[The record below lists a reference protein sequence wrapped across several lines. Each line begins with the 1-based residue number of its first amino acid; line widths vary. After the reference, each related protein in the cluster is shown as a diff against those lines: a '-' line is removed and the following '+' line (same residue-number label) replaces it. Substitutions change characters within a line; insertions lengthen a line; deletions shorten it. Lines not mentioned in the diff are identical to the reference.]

1 MNKKFAIVLALALI
15 AIVCCA
21 GCIDPQE
28 PVDPVDPVVPVD
40 PVDPIAPVDP
50 VEPTV
55 EYTVMFMLNYDD
67 AGAYTAETV
76 TAGDAVSKP
85 ATPTRSGYTFNG
97 WFTAAEGG
105 AEYDFTL
112 AVNADLTLYA
122 QWNKKSSSSSGSSSG
137 GHSHSYSW
145 KVVTEPNCTA
155 EGQGQYVCSCG
166 QVKSNEAIPATGHL
180 ETVEEVNAET
190 GVTEVK
196 CKACGVVLVTIPAGS
211 NNLEIKSVEELKAFA
226 DTVNAGTDYSG
237 KTVKLVYDLDLEGE
251 EWTPIGTPDN
261 VFAGIF
267 DGNGKTIRN
276 LQIAG
281 TENVGFFGVL
291 YGTVQNLGLD
301 GVTITGNHYLGAVA
315 GYVKSGSVTGCTV
328 TDAVITATPN
338 AVSGGF
344 DNGDKV
350 GGIVG
355 YGYNGDD
362 GYFSV
367 SGCAVTDSTLTAFR
381 DVGGIVGAAN
391 GEGVTDN
398 SVERVNIIVDKVT
411 NKYDN
416 DAVNGNPI
424 LGRNLDAS
432 TLAPQTESD
441 WSVTIIEAGKLQKVI
456 TESKTYYA
464 INDIADLKAFRDY
477 VNAGT
482 SYADETVKL
491 IADINLNDEAWT
503 PIGTAEHPFDG
514 TFDGNEKIISELKVT
529 GTENVGF
536 FGVLYGTVQNLGLD
550 GVTITGNH
558 YLGAVAGYVKS
569 GSVTGCTVTNA
580 VITATPNAVSGGFDN
595 GDKVGGIVGYGYNG
609 DDGSFSVS
617 GCTVTDSTLT
627 AFRDV
632 GGIVGAA
639 NGEDVTSN
647 SVDGVKIIV
656 DKVTN
661 KYDNDA
667 VNGNPILGRNLDTS
681 DLGAGQTETDC
692 TISVIS
698 DNKES
703 IEDAAAAGADI
714 TLADNIEISGNLVMS
729 GGSIDGNQKS
739 IIHNDPSGY
748 DCTIT
753 TSGGTIKNLKITGPT
768 TDPSGRAI
776 GPGSSG
782 SYALTENLEISNV
795 EIDYVTYAINGGASN
810 SDLTVTVSDSK
821 INGWISFSG
830 LKEFKFV
837 DCTLGK
843 GNSNYGY
850 IVIYGE
856 TVFDGCTFDE
866 FIIGTNDA
874 GFSGASGKSITLI
887 DCYVV
892 VDDQNVKVTADN
904 FVQYLIDTTDS
915 DYEDIIQLNF
925 IVDGTDVSFT

>member
-362 GYFSV
+362 G
-367 SGCAVTDSTLTAFR
+367 
-381 DVGGIVGAAN
+381 
-391 GEGVTDN
+391 
-398 SVERVNIIVDKVT
+398 
-411 NKYDN
+411 
-416 DAVNGNPI
+416 
-424 LGRNLDAS
+424 
-432 TLAPQTESD
+432 
-441 WSVTIIEAGKLQKVI
+441 
-456 TESKTYYA
+456 
-464 INDIADLKAFRDY
+464 
-477 VNAGT
+477 
-482 SYADETVKL
+482 
-491 IADINLNDEAWT
+491 
-503 PIGTAEHPFDG
+503 
-514 TFDGNEKIISELKVT
+514 
-529 GTENVGF
+529 
-536 FGVLYGTVQNLGLD
+536 
-550 GVTITGNH
+550 
-558 YLGAVAGYVKS
+558 
-569 GSVTGCTVTNA
+569 
-580 VITATPNAVSGGFDN
+580 
-595 GDKVGGIVGYGYNG
+595 
-609 DDGSFSVS
+609 SFSVS